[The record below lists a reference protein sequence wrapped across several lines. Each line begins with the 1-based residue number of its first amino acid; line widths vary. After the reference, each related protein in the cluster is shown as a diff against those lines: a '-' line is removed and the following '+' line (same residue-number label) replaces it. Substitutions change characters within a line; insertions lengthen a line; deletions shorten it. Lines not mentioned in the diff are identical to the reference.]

1 MKIQDELESGKRLRK
16 SGMSLQDQVEQYR
29 NKLLQR
35 VGHYTVSSIILIVLL
50 ITETQRVRQD
60 ILISL

>member
-60 ILISL
+60 ILITL

>member
-35 VGHYTVSSIILIVLL
+35 VGHYTVSSIILIVFL

-60 ILISL
+60 ILITL

>member
-35 VGHYTVSSIILIVLL
+35 VGHYTVSSIVLIVLL

-60 ILISL
+60 ILITL

>member
-16 SGMSLQDQVEQYR
+16 SGMSLLDQVEEYR

-60 ILISL
+60 ILITL